1 MKKAILSSD
10 IFPVKLEDMR
20 GLWNPFM
27 EKSPFSYGRN
37 TELASQFISGIP
49 TVNLLNT
56 TVDTVRTGV
65 KLGFTDYQASKR
77 DVQKFLSL
85 IALQNALI
93 IKNVNNIIVDELGE

>member
-1 MKKAILSSD
+1 MCIRD
-10 IFPVKLEDMR
+10 R
-20 GLWNPFM
+20 
-27 EKSPFSYGRN
+27 
-37 TELASQFISGIP
+37 
-49 TVNLLNT
+49 
-56 TVDTVRTGV
+56 VRTGV